1 MTTIHRYDSPIIQAR
16 RAYSIRPMFPCIH
29 FCYTFNMNPEAE
41 ALFDLIQESRYCIA
55 FTGAGVSTLSGIR
68 DFRGKN
74 GLYQD
79 LNAEKIFDIEV
90 FREDPSFYYRATRD
104 FIYNLDEKKP
114 SVVHRVLA
122 TLEGRGLLKAVITQ
136 NIDLLHQKAGSKV
149 VIEVHGSPQA
159 HRCQSCGTTM
169 DFANA
174 AALVKADALPRCGR
188 CGGALKP
195 DITFFG
201 ENLPSEALRKAR
213 DEASQADLMLVL
225 GSSLLVYPAASL
237 PHYTLDSGGDI
248 VVVNDMPTHLDRRA
262 KLKFNDLGPL
272 FEYLESRLM
281 DKNSA

>member
-1 MTTIHRYDSPIIQAR
+1 
-16 RAYSIRPMFPCIH
+16 
-29 FCYTFNMNPEAE
+29 MNPEAE

-174 AALVKADALPRCGR
+174 AALVKAGALPRCGR

-201 ENLPSEALRKAR
+201 ENLPSGALRKAR